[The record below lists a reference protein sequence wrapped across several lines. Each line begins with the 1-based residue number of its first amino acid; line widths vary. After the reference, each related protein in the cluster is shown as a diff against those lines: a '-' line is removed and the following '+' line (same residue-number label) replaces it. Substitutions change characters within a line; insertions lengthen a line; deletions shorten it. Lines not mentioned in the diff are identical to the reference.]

1 MTGAGP
7 LFEHPGA
14 PPAGAGDR
22 EAEAR
27 ALVALSLVPGV
38 GPGRL
43 RALLARFGSA
53 EAVLRAPRAALAR
66 ADGVGPQTAA
76 AIQAFDAEA
85 AVAEQFERAAGV
97 GAEAVTLADDRYP
110 RLLRQIHDP
119 PPVLWVRGE
128 LRPEDERAVA
138 VVGTRRAS
146 EYGRRVAHEFAF
158 ELARRGWTVVS
169 GLAYGVDV
177 AAHRGAI
184 EAGGRTLAVLGSG
197 VDRIYPARHGPLAE
211 QIASGQGA
219 VVSEFPLGTP
229 PDAPHFP
236 RRNRVIAGL
245 ALGTLVAEARATGGA
260 LLTAWMATEQNRA
273 VFAVPAPVFGG
284 VGEGAN
290 QLIRKGYASLVTSVD
305 DLIEEVAPQ
314 AEVPAPAA
322 APSPPPPELSGVERQ
337 LFDALSSEPIAL
349 DALCERAGL
358 DSSTALVYLLS
369 LEFKGVVRQMAGKQ
383 FFRA

>member
-7 LFEHPGA
+7 LFQ
-14 PPAGAGDR
+14 PPEGTPPDP

-27 ALVALSLVPGV
+27 ALVALSMVPGV

-43 RALLARFGSA
+43 RALLARFGGA
-53 EAVLRAPRAALAR
+53 AAVLAAPPAALAGVE
-66 ADGVGPQTAA
+66 GVGRQTAA
-76 AIQAFDAEA
+76 AIRAFDAEA
-85 AVAEQFERAAGV
+85 ATADQFERAARV

-110 RLLRQIHDP
+110 RLLRQIYDP
-119 PPVLWVRGE
+119 PAVLWVRGD

-138 VVGTRRAS
+138 IVGTRRAS
-146 EYGRRVAHEFAF
+146 DYGRRVAHHFGF
-158 ELARRGWTVVS
+158 ELARRGYTVVS
-169 GLAYGVDV
+169 GLAYGIDL
-177 AAHRGAI
+177 AAHRGAV

-197 VDRIYPARHGPLAE
+197 VDRIYPPRHAPLAE
-211 QIASGQGA
+211 QIADGQGA

-245 ALGTLVAEARATGGA
+245 ALGTLVAEARASGGA

-284 VGEGAN
+284 VGEGGNA
-290 QLIRKGYASLVTSVD
+290 LIRKGYASLVTSV
-305 DLIEEVAPQ
+305 EELLEEIAPQ
-314 AEVPAPAA
+314 VE
-322 APSPPPPELSGVERQ
+322 APSPETSPAPPAPPDLSSPERKLY
-337 LFDALSSEPIAL
+337 DALSPTPIGL
-349 DALCERAGL
+349 DALCERTGL
-358 DSSTALVYLLS
+358 DTSTALVYLLS
-369 LEFKGVVRQMAGKQ
+369 LEFKGLVRQMAGKQ